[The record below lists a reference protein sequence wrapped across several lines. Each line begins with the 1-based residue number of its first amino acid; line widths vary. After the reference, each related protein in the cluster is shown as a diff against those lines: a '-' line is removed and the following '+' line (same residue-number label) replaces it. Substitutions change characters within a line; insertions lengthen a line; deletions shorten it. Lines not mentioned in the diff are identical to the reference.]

1 MVAIA
6 TSLQNRIIQAAEQH
20 LGPSAEAFVRE
31 VCRNRLNTTFETL
44 EYSQVNALLKA
55 IELDAGS
62 VLGRRIADSLAEMLL
77 QIRADIEAGIPG
89 RLVGSVARVL
99 GPAAEPFMRNVCA
112 KMGITLETV
121 TRELLPAVAR
131 HAAQE
136 AQPLLGG
143 ETAEALSHMI
153 ERVATA
159 RPQGLVASVVEAA
172 KQAIGQQGEQFIRE
186 LCRRKLE
193 IELDEI
199 EPDGLELLAQK
210 VRAEAEGL
218 IGSAGAQAFA
228 QAVAAALVSPNVAL
242 RAKLVEVARRFVG
255 PAGEDFLRRSCRKMG
270 MPWDAVDY
278 EHLMWLAEVVRS
290 ESAPLIGKKQ
300 ADEFARAVR
309 GFLIAK

>member
-20 LGPSAEAFVRE
+20 LGPSAEAFVRDI
-31 VCRNRLNTTFETL
+31 CRNRLNTTFETL

-55 IELDAGS
+55 IELDAGP

-99 GPAAEPFMRNVCA
+99 GPAEPFMRNVCA
-112 KMGITLETV
+112 KMGITLEAV
-121 TRELLPAVAR
+121 TRELLPTVAR
-131 HAAQE
+131 HAAAE
-136 AQPLLGG
+136 AQPLLGA
-143 ETAEALSHMI
+143 ETAETLSHII
-153 ERVATA
+153 ERVASV
-159 RPQGLVASVVEAA
+159 RPQGMVASVVDAA
-172 KQAIGQQGEQFIRE
+172 RRAIGQQGEQFIRE
-186 LCRRKLE
+186 LCRTKLE

-242 RAKLVEVARRFVG
+242 RAKLVELARRFIG

>member
-6 TSLQNRIIQAAEQH
+6 TSLQHRIIQAAEQH

-31 VCRNRLNTTFETL
+31 VCRNRLNTPFETL
-44 EYSQVNALLKA
+44 EYSQINALLRA
-55 IELDAGS
+55 IETDAGP

-99 GPAAEPFMRNVCA
+99 GPAAEPFMRTVCA
-112 KMGITLETV
+112 KMGITLDAV

-131 HAAQE
+131 HAAAE
-136 AQPLLGG
+136 VQPLLGS
-143 ETAEALSHMI
+143 ETAETLSHMI
-153 ERVATA
+153 ERVAHA
-159 RPQGLVASVVEAA
+159 RPQGMVASVVDAA
-172 KQAIGQQGEQFIRE
+172 KRAMGQQGEQFIRE

-193 IELDEI
+193 IELDDI

-242 RAKLVEVARRFVG
+242 RSKLIELARRFIG

-270 MPWDAVDY
+270 MPWDAVDH

>member
-6 TSLQNRIIQAAEQH
+6 TSLQHRIIQAAEQH

-31 VCRNRLNTTFETL
+31 VCQHRLNTAFEAL
-44 EYSQVNALLKA
+44 EYHQINALLKA
-55 IELDAGS
+55 IESDAGS
-62 VLGRRIADSLAEMLL
+62 VLGRRIADTLAEMLL
-77 QIRADIEAGIPG
+77 QIRADIEAGAPG
-89 RLVGSVARVL
+89 GRGGAGAGGWGRGAGRSRAMG
-99 GPAAEPFMRNVCA
+99 GPRGGTPWGGGRGGRRRA
-112 KMGITLETV
+112 G
-121 TRELLPAVAR
+121 AR
-131 HAAQE
+131 HAATG
-136 AQPLLGG
+136 AQPLRGSEPA
-143 ETAEALSHMI
+143 ETLRHII
-153 ERVATA
+153 ERVANV
-159 RPQGLVASVVEAA
+159 RPQGMVASVVDAA
-172 KQAIGQQGEQFIRE
+172 KRAIGQQGEPFIRE

-193 IELDEI
+193 IELDDI

-218 IGSAGAQAFA
+218 IGNAGAQAFA

-242 RAKLVEVARRFVG
+242 RAKLVELARRFVG
-255 PAGEDFLRRSCRKMG
+255 PAGEDFLRRSCRRMG

-309 GFLIAK
+309 GFLTAR